1 MSYDLGHKNVIRDS
15 QVCKTL
21 EFRPHHTRLLNLT
34 KMVETTSSDE
44 NGMTSQ
50 PMNVEQ
56 IVQKAQSY
64 DYNPLIPLK
73 YWLRTAGTLLKEVL

>member
-1 MSYDLGHKNVIRDS
+1 MA
-15 QVCKTL
+15 
-21 EFRPHHTRLLNLT
+21 
-34 KMVETTSSDE
+34 E
-44 NGMTSQ
+44 NTNGAEEPTASR

-73 YWLRTAGTLLKEVL
+73 YWLRTAGTLLKEVYSLHCHIYKQSTDVDM